1 MIVWC
6 MVPEIWSA
14 RDRISCHYGLFFV
27 LKNHMIYMYLCYI
40 WYICILPNT
49 LKIKSFPMIHHV
61 YKFHMILAF
70 VAISVRDHQKIS
82 FLTIAHFSILI
93 DLFIPLILSENQ
105 MGNSK

>member
-1 MIVWC
+1 
-6 MVPEIWSA
+6 MV
-14 RDRISCHYGLFFV
+14 G
-27 LKNHMIYMYLCYI
+27 IYVFML
-40 WYICILPNT
+40 YICILPNT
-49 LKIKSFPMIHHV
+49 LKIKSFPVIHHV

>member
-1 MIVWC
+1 
-6 MVPEIWSA
+6 MVS
-14 RDRISCHYGLFFV
+14 
-27 LKNHMIYMYLCYI
+27 IYVFML
-40 WYICILPNT
+40 YICILPNT
-49 LKIKSFPMIHHV
+49 LKIKSFPVNHHV

-70 VAISVRDHQKIS
+70 VAISVRDQKIS